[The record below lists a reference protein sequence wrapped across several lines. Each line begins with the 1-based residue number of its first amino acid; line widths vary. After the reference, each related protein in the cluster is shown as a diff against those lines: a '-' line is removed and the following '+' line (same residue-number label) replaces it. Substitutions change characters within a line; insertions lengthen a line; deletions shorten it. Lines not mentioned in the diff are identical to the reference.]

1 MKIRTL
7 VMALAAFSFMLTACE
22 NKANKEQNTE
32 NQTEMVAEEQTEDA
46 PSFTADDVNQIGV
59 IHGVWDV
66 MPISVATVDGLSDI
80 KRVAN
85 AFCYEYSN
93 YEPNKVLCDYLKDP
107 DYNNEYFEVESL
119 EENGYIACKGMTE
132 YSNDVCCHIWD
143 RKNGHKLVA
152 FWLEEAHENG
162 DDASLLA
169 FYDFDPATN
178 TMTPEPELA
187 KKIVESMAQYDAY
200 SVRLPRVGL
209 DAGLIGHKINIEEDN
224 CDNTYYML
232 RWNGNDFNQEQV
244 TDEAFME

>member
-7 VMALAAFSFMLTACE
+7 VMALAAFSFMLTACG
-22 NKANKEQNTE
+22 NQQANNNQDTE
-32 NQTEMVAEEQTEDA
+32 DQIETAVEEQ
-46 PSFTADDVNQIGV
+46 ADEFVNQIPV
-59 IHGVWDV
+59 ISGVWELA
-66 MPISVATVDGLSDI
+66 PIPVAAVEGMSDI

-85 AFCYEYSN
+85 AFCYEYSI

-107 DYNNEYFEVESL
+107 DYNNEYFMLESM

-143 RKNGHKLVA
+143 RDNGHKLVA
-152 FWLEEAHENG
+152 FWLEEANENG
-162 DDASLLA
+162 DDTCLLA

-187 KKIVESMAQYDAY
+187 KKIVEPMAQYDAF
-200 SVRLPRVGL
+200 SVRLPQEGV
-209 DAGLIGHKINIEEDN
+209 DAGLIGHNIDIEEDN
-224 CDNTYYML
+224 YDNTYYML

-244 TDEAFME
+244 TVDTFME